1 GEVLVRVGYSDLNY
15 KDGLIVNGLARLVR
29 NYPHIPGIDLAG
41 TVEESSDAAFKPG
54 DEVVLTGW
62 ATGERHWGGYTQKQR
77 VKAEHLLP
85 LPKGMSQKRAMA
97 IGTAGLTAMLCV
109 MALERHGLTPEAGEV
124 LVTGATGGVGS
135 VAVAILAKLGYAA
148 AGSTGKADKAE
159 YLRS

>member
-1 GEVLVRVGYSDLNY
+1 REPSEGSHMTFTALVLEEADGKVSRSFKQLEEKDLPAGEVLVRVGYSDLNY

-97 IGTAGLTAMLCV
+97 IGTAGLTA
-109 MALERHGLTPEAGEV
+109 
-124 LVTGATGGVGS
+124 
-135 VAVAILAKLGYAA
+135 
-148 AGSTGKADKAE
+148 
-159 YLRS
+159 